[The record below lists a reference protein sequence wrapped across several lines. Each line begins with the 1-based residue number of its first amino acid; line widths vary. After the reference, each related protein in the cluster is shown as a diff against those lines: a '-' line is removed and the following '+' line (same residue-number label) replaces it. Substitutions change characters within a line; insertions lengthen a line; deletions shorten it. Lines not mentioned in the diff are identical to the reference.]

1 MKYYGLALDLR
12 DDPALI
18 ETYKAYHREPWPEPL
33 RGLEA
38 VGVLG
43 MKIFLLGS
51 RLFMYIETVDEFD
64 MDTAFAEY
72 ARQTPKAGEWDALM
86 RTFQQKAP
94 GAGGDEWWAL
104 MEPVFDLADHG
115 ADST

>member
-18 ETYKAYHREPWPEPL
+18 EKYKAYHQSPWPEPL
-33 RGLEA
+33 QGLQG
-38 VGVLG
+38 VGVLR

-51 RLFMYIETVDEFD
+51 RLFMYMETADDFD
-64 MDTAFAEY
+64 METAFAEY
-72 ARQTPKAGEWDALM
+72 ARQTPKAGEWDELM

-94 GAGGDEWWAL
+94 GAGSEEWWAL
-104 MEPVFDLADHG
+104 MEPVFDLDDHV
-115 ADST
+115 